1 MRISD
6 WSSDVCSSDL
16 GTGFG
21 NFGYGADSVLSG
33 FSDEAFREMSK
44 TTVLFLK
51 ASTGGGLAVRIIGE
65 LGIFGII
72 ALTAL
77 VVMLARMMRL
87 TRKLCR
93 QRPSLRYDSRVQAIG
108 LMVVVIV
115 PFFIRKDAYL
125 DIYLLL
131 PLTFGF
137 LAASGFRN
145 GARGAV
151 KTGPVSAQVPIRT

>member
-1 MRISD
+1 
-6 WSSDVCSSDL
+6 
-16 GTGFG
+16 
-21 NFGYGADSVLSG
+21 
-33 FSDEAFREMSK
+33 
-44 TTVLFLK
+44 
-51 ASTGGGLAVRIIGE
+51 
-65 LGIFGII
+65 
-72 ALTAL
+72 
-77 VVMLARMMRL
+77 MLARMMRL

-137 LAASGFRN
+137 LAASGFRT
-145 GARGAV
+145 GARGRSEESRV
-151 KTGPVSAQVPIRT
+151 GKECVSTCRSRWSPYHKTKKNKNDRQLAINVEM